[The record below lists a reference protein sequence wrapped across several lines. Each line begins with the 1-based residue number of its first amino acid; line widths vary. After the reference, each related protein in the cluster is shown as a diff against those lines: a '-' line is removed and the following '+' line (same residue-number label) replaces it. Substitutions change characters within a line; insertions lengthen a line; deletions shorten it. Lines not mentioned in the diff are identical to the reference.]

1 MLVNGIEHSRNDL
14 GINVVVFDP
23 VTLNVEETE
32 SFDTGHYPDASIKL
46 TEYIHSLPLMSMVFI
61 VVRGEANFFLTGAI
75 FFILRTINTRAN
87 DSWFVTN
94 PKRFSTGFIL
104 PCIEHC
110 QQPNPIGNHLG
121 F

>member
-1 MLVNGIEHSRNDL
+1 VLVNGIEHSRNDL

-75 FFILRTINTRAN
+75 FFYIKNPLILERMIPGSLRIRNVLVPVSFCHALNTVSNRI
-87 DSWFVTN
+87 
-94 PKRFSTGFIL
+94 R
-104 PCIEHC
+104 
-110 QQPNPIGNHLG
+110 
-121 F
+121 